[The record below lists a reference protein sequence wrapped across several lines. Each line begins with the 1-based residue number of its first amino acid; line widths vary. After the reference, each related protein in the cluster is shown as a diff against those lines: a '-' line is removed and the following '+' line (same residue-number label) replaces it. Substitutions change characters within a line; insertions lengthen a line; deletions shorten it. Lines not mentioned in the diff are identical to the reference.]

1 MLEHLKSHLKGKV
14 AILAIGN
21 TLRSDDGLGPVFV
34 RRIKDKVAFKVFDAG
49 TTPENYFGKI
59 IKEAPDNLIIIDAV
73 DFGGKPGEIAI
84 IEGNA
89 LKTTNLFVTHNAS
102 ISLVTSYLQNNLA
115 ADIIS
120 LVIQPKTIAFGDKLS
135 QEVTEA
141 LDKLEGWFCE
151 AGKEEG

>member
-14 AILAIGN
+14 VILAIGN
-21 TLRSDDGLGPVFV
+21 TLRSDDGAGPVFAQ
-34 RRIKDKVAFKVFDAG
+34 RIKDKLTFKVFDAG

-59 IKEAPDNLIIIDAV
+59 IKETPDNLIIVDAV

-84 IEGNA
+84 IEGDA
-89 LKTTNLFVTHNAS
+89 LKTTNLFATHNAS

-115 ADIIS
+115 ADIIA
-120 LVIQPKTIAFGDKLS
+120 LAIQPKTIAFGDKLS
-135 QEVTEA
+135 REVTEA

-151 AGKEEG
+151 TGKEER